1 MLKKLVVKNFALISS
16 LELDPD
22 TGFTTITGET
32 GAGKSILLGAL
43 GLIAGQRA
51 DSSVLFNPEE
61 KCFVEAEFEIGSY
74 HLESFFEQHEL
85 DFSSRSIV
93 RREINAQGK
102 SRSFINDTPVNLTVL
117 KELSAL
123 LIDIHSQHQSLALT
137 RESVQLS
144 YLDSYAGNQHLLQ
157 QYKKKYDAFRAAK
170 EKRERLLHE
179 QAELE
184 KQEDYLRFQ
193 LNELEELQP
202 KAGEVKQME
211 EELELLNHAE
221 GLSASL
227 QFIVSQMEEG
237 EAGMLQQLSAVKQRL
252 QPFQKVNEQWQEYFS
267 RVVSLEVE
275 LKELTR
281 ELGRESER
289 VVFDPERIEQL
300 NKRLSQ
306 LESLM
311 RKHQAIDEEAL
322 LSVWEKLATAVGSSD
337 TLKED
342 IEKITAEIS
351 SLEKELERLAAEL
364 HEKRKKQSAGL
375 AKAVE
380 SLLHGLGMPVA
391 RFNIELSKEEN
402 FSNSGWTGLKFL
414 FSANKGSAMQEMG
427 KVASGGELSRV
438 VLAVKSIMASITSLP
453 TILFDEIDTGVSGA
467 VAGKMGELMREMGKN
482 MQVIAITHLP
492 QVAGAGRE
500 HWFVYKKE
508 EKGVTRS
515 FIRKL
520 SQEER
525 LQELAQMLS
534 TGSPGEAALQN
545 AKELL
550 GS

>member
-123 LIDIHSQHQSLALT
+123 LIDIHSQHQSLALM

-267 RVVSLEVE
+267 RLVSLEVE

-322 LSVWEKLATAVGSSD
+322 LLVWEKLATAVGSSD

>member
-322 LSVWEKLATAVGSSD
+322 VLVWEKLATAVGSSD

>member
-322 LSVWEKLATAVGSSD
+322 LLVWEKLATAVGSSD

>member
-157 QYKKKYDAFRAAK
+157 QYKKKYDAFRSAK

-267 RVVSLEVE
+267 RLVSLEVE

-322 LSVWEKLATAVGSSD
+322 LLVWEKLATAVGSSD

>member
-267 RVVSLEVE
+267 RLVSLEVE

-322 LSVWEKLATAVGSSD
+322 LLVWEKLATAVGSSD

>member
-157 QYKKKYDAFRAAK
+157 QYKKKYDTFRSAK

-311 RKHQAIDEEAL
+311 RKHQATDEEAL
-322 LSVWEKLATAVGSSD
+322 LLVWEKLATAVGSSD

-364 HEKRKKQSAGL
+364 HEKRKKQSTGL

>member
-1 MLKKLVVKNFALISS
+1 
-16 LELDPD
+16 
-22 TGFTTITGET
+22 
-32 GAGKSILLGAL
+32 
-43 GLIAGQRA
+43 
-51 DSSVLFNPEE
+51 
-61 KCFVEAEFEIGSY
+61 
-74 HLESFFEQHEL
+74 
-85 DFSSRSIV
+85 
-93 RREINAQGK
+93 
-102 SRSFINDTPVNLTVL
+102 
-117 KELSAL
+117 
-123 LIDIHSQHQSLALT
+123 
-137 RESVQLS
+137 
-144 YLDSYAGNQHLLQ
+144 
-157 QYKKKYDAFRAAK
+157 
-170 EKRERLLHE
+170 
-179 QAELE
+179 
-184 KQEDYLRFQ
+184 
-193 LNELEELQP
+193 
-202 KAGEVKQME
+202 
-211 EELELLNHAE
+211 
-221 GLSASL
+221 
-227 QFIVSQMEEG
+227 
-237 EAGMLQQLSAVKQRL
+237 
-252 QPFQKVNEQWQEYFS
+252 VNEQWQEYFS

-364 HEKRKKQSAGL
+364 HEKRKKQSTGL

>member
-157 QYKKKYDAFRAAK
+157 QYKKKYDAFRSAK

-322 LSVWEKLATAVGSSD
+322 LLVWEKLATAVGSSD

>member
-157 QYKKKYDAFRAAK
+157 QYKKKYDTFRSAK

-364 HEKRKKQSAGL
+364 HEKRKKQSTGL

>member
-157 QYKKKYDAFRAAK
+157 QYKKKYDAFRALK

-252 QPFQKVNEQWQEYFS
+252 QPFQKVNEHWQEYFS

-289 VVFDPERIEQL
+289 VVFDPERIDQL

-311 RKHQAIDEEAL
+311 RKHQAMDEDAL
-322 LSVWEKLATAVGSSD
+322 LAVWEKLATAVGSSD

-342 IEKITAEIS
+342 IEKVSGEILR
-351 SLEKELERLAAEL
+351 LEKELERLAAEL
-364 HEKRKKQSAGL
+364 HEKRKKQSEGL

-380 SLLHGLGMPVA
+380 NLLHGLGMPVA
-391 RFNIELSKEEN
+391 RFNIALSREEN
-402 FSNSGWTGLKFL
+402 LGSSGWTGLKFL
-414 FSANKGSAMQEMG
+414 FSANKGSALQEMG

>member
-123 LIDIHSQHQSLALT
+123 LIDIHSQHQSLALM

-157 QYKKKYDAFRAAK
+157 QYKKKYDTFRSAK

-322 LSVWEKLATAVGSSD
+322 LLVWEKLATAVGSSD

>member
-123 LIDIHSQHQSLALT
+123 LIDIHSQHQSLALM

-157 QYKKKYDAFRAAK
+157 QYKKKYDAFRSAK

-322 LSVWEKLATAVGSSD
+322 LLVWEKLATAVGSSD

>member
-157 QYKKKYDAFRAAK
+157 QYKKKYDAFRSAK

-267 RVVSLEVE
+267 RLVSLEVE

-322 LSVWEKLATAVGSSD
+322 LLVWEKLATAVGSSD

-364 HEKRKKQSAGL
+364 HEKRKKQSTGL

>member
-51 DSSVLFNPEE
+51 DSSVLFNPEQ

-74 HLESFFEQHEL
+74 HLENFFEQNEL
-85 DFSSRSIV
+85 DFSARSIV

-102 SRSFINDTPVNLTVL
+102 SRSFINDTPVNLSVL
-117 KELSAL
+117 KELSSL

-144 YLDSYAGNQHLLQ
+144 YLDAFAGNQILLQ
-157 QYKKKYDAFRAAK
+157 QYKKKYEDYRALKDKK
-170 EKRERLLHE
+170 EQLLHQ

-193 LNELEELQP
+193 LNELEEVQP
-202 KAGEVKQME
+202 KAGELKSME

-227 QFIVSQMEEG
+227 QFIVSQLEEG
-237 EAGMLQQLSAVKQRL
+237 ESSLLQQLSAVKQRL
-252 QPFQKVNEQWQEYFS
+252 QPFQKINEGWKEYFS
-267 RVVSLEVE
+267 RVVSMEVE
-275 LKELTR
+275 LKELSR
-281 ELGRESER
+281 EFGREMDR
-289 VVFDPERIEQL
+289 VVYDPEKIEQL
-300 NKRLSQ
+300 NKRLNQ

-311 RKHQAIDEEAL
+311 RKHQALDEEAL
-322 LSVWEKLATAVGSSD
+322 LKVWENLASAVGSSD
-337 TLKED
+337 TLKVEL
-342 IEKITAEIS
+342 EKITADLLLI
-351 SLEKELERLAAEL
+351 EKELKNLANEL
-364 HEKRKKQSAGL
+364 HDKRKKYSAGL
-375 AKAVE
+375 AAAVE
-380 SLLHGLGMPVA
+380 SILHGLGMPVA
-391 RFNIELSKEEN
+391 RFTIDLNKEN
-402 FSNSGWTGLKFL
+402 NLGATGFSGLKFL
-414 FSANKGSAMQEMG
+414 FSANKGSALQEMG

-438 VLAVKSIMASITSLP
+438 VLAVKSIMASITALP

-467 VAGKMGELMREMGKN
+467 VAGKMGELMKEMGKN

-492 QVAGAGRE
+492 QVAGAGKE

-515 FIRKL
+515 FIKKL
-520 SQEER
+520 SHDER

-550 GS
+550 GY

>member
-51 DSSVLFNPEE
+51 DSSVLFNPEQ

-74 HLESFFEQHEL
+74 HLENFFEQNEL
-85 DFSSRSIV
+85 DFSARSIV

-102 SRSFINDTPVNLTVL
+102 SRSFINDTPVNLSVL
-117 KELSAL
+117 KELSSL

-144 YLDSYAGNQHLLQ
+144 YLDAFAGNQILLQ
-157 QYKKKYDAFRAAK
+157 QYKKKYDDFRALKDKK
-170 EKRERLLHE
+170 EQLLHQ

-193 LNELEELQP
+193 LNELEEVQP
-202 KAGEVKQME
+202 KAGELKSME

-227 QFIVSQMEEG
+227 QFIVSQLEEG
-237 EAGMLQQLSAVKQRL
+237 ESSLLQQLSAVKQRL
-252 QPFQKVNEQWQEYFS
+252 QPFQKINESWKEYFS
-267 RVVSLEVE
+267 RVVSMEVE

-281 ELGRESER
+281 EFGREMDR
-289 VVFDPERIEQL
+289 VVYDPERIEQL
-300 NKRLSQ
+300 NKRLNQ
-306 LESLM
+306 LETLM
-311 RKHQAIDEEAL
+311 RKHQALDEEAL
-322 LSVWEKLATAVGSSD
+322 LKVWENLASAVGSSD
-337 TLKED
+337 TLKVEL
-342 IEKITAEIS
+342 EKISAD
-351 SLEKELERLAAEL
+351 LLQMEKELKNLANEL
-364 HEKRKKQSAGL
+364 HDKRKKYSAGL
-375 AKAVE
+375 AAAVE
-380 SLLHGLGMPVA
+380 TILHGLGMPVA
-391 RFNIELSKEEN
+391 RFTIDLSKEN
-402 FSNSGWTGLKFL
+402 YLGATGFSGLKFL
-414 FSANKGSAMQEMG
+414 FSANKGSALQEMG

-438 VLAVKSIMASITSLP
+438 VLAVKSIMASITALP

-467 VAGKMGELMREMGKN
+467 VAGKMGDLMREMGKN

-492 QVAGAGRE
+492 QVAGAGKE

-515 FIRKL
+515 FIKKL
-520 SQEER
+520 SHDER

-550 GS
+550 GY

>member
-123 LIDIHSQHQSLALT
+123 LIDIHSQHQSLALM

-157 QYKKKYDAFRAAK
+157 QYKKKYDAFRSAK

-267 RVVSLEVE
+267 RLVSLEVE

-322 LSVWEKLATAVGSSD
+322 LLVWEKLATAVGSSD